1 MDQAG
6 NAPRPDR
13 ADPGDGGG
21 YARWLARRLGG
32 QVLEH
37 PQGRQLYEFC
47 LDRGLAAQARPGE
60 EPASG
65 GGRPAGASA
74 GGKRLS
80 MEEVLERDT
89 KLFSLPEI
97 YARLDALLKDPN
109 ATAADATGLISND
122 PALSATLLRLVNSAF
137 MGRSMAG
144 MGGPMGARLGVK
156 VDSLERAVLIT
167 GTAQL
172 ASLALGLSV
181 APAFRGISP
190 QAMDMRRFWEHSVS
204 CAILTRSLAQATCW
218 ADPEQ
223 GFVCGL
229 LHDIGKLV
237 MFRHLPD
244 QSARC
249 LERGQADGA
258 DLPAIEREEA
268 GFDHAQLGGRLLA
281 KWRLPEAIERA
292 VAGHHAPEHGE
303 AAARLVN
310 AADYLSHLLALHERT
325 DTPPPRF
332 DPSVWEALDPGP
344 QGLAGLAMDH
354 AEQFE
359 GVISCFFTA

>member
-6 NAPRPDR
+6 NAHKPQQAAPL
-13 ADPGDGGG
+13 GGEGG
-21 YARWLARRLGG
+21 YARWLARRLGQG
-32 QVLEH
+32 TLDH

-47 LDRGLAAQARPGE
+47 LDRGLAAGATPNSDQAPGD
-60 EPASG
+60 
-65 GGRPAGASA
+65 GRDQEAAVSDGAGT
-74 GGKRLS
+74 LS
-80 MEEVLERDT
+80 LEDILERDT

-109 ATAADATGLISND
+109 ATAAEATGLVSND
-122 PALSATLLRLVNSAF
+122 PALSATLLKLVNSAF
-137 MGRSMAG
+137 MGRAL
-144 MGGPMGARLGVK
+144 GPMGQRPGAK
-156 VDSLERAVLIT
+156 VESLERAVLIT

-172 ASLALGLSV
+172 AGLALGLSV

-237 MFRHLPD
+237 MFRHLPGP
-244 QSARC
+244 SARC
-249 LERGQADGA
+249 LARCRAEGA
-258 DLPAIEREEA
+258 DLPAIEREET
-268 GFDHAQLGGRLLA
+268 GFDHALLGGRLLG
-281 KWRLPEAIERA
+281 KWRLPESIERA
-292 VAGHHAPEHGE
+292 VTGHHDPEPGE
-303 AAARLVN
+303 AGAVLVN
-310 AADYLSHLLALHERT
+310 AADYLAHLLVLHERP
-325 DTPPPRF
+325 DTLPPRF
-332 DPSVWEALDPGP
+332 DPRAWEALDPGP
-344 QGLAGLAMDH
+344 EGLAGLALDH